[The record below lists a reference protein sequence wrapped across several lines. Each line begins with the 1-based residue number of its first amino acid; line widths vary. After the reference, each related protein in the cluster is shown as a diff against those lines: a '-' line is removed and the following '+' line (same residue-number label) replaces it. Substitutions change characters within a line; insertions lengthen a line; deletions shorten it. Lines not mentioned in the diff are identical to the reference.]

1 MNSRFSW
8 VPEQASTIAGDVD
21 RATFE
26 LMIICSSILILVF
39 GLMLFFG
46 IRYRK
51 GSPHSR
57 EIRGGRDQQIEWGWT
72 LTALTLFIYI
82 FASSSL
88 IYFHLYSPPPETS
101 EIMVVGK
108 QWMWKFQHPNGKRE
122 LGELHIP
129 VGKPILL
136 TMTSQDVIHSLYVP
150 AFRIKQDVLP
160 GRYSRA
166 WFQATEPGIY
176 RLHCTQ
182 YCGTMHAKMGGSIFA
197 MSPSDYLKWLQTEIN
212 LSSFESSAG
221 DQIIGPQVQRLTMAS
236 RGGRLFTKLGCI
248 SCHGFNPGVRAPSLY
263 GIFGKP
269 QGLSTG
275 ATAIADENYIRE
287 SILNPK
293 AKIVQGYDPVMPS
306 YVGLVNE
313 EDILDLI
320 AYIKSLEGTPTS
332 ESVNG
337 PQELTALPSPPPLR
351 SYP

>member
-1 MNSRFSW
+1 MNRRFSLA
-8 VPEQASTIAGDVD
+8 PEQASTIAEQVD
-21 RATFE
+21 AVT
-26 LMIICSSILILVF
+26 LQLTLISGLILILVF
-39 GLMLFFG
+39 GLLLVFG

-57 EIRGGRDQQIEWGWT
+57 EIPEGKERRVEWSWI
-72 LTALTLFIYI
+72 LTTFALFILI
-82 FASSSL
+82 FFSASFVYFRIYSL
-88 IYFHLYSPPPETS
+88 PPDTS

-122 LGELHIP
+122 LNELHIP
-129 VGKPILL
+129 VGKSILL
-136 TMTSQDVIHSLYVP
+136 TMTSQDVIHSLYIP

-160 GRYSRA
+160 GRYSRT
-166 WFQATEPGIY
+166 WFQATQPGIY

-182 YCGTMHAKMGGSIFA
+182 YCGTLHAKMGGAIIA
-197 MSPSDYLKWLQTEIN
+197 MSPSNYQKWLQTNIDP
-212 LSSFESSAG
+212 STSESSMS
-221 DQIIGPQVQRLTMAS
+221 LSMAS

-275 ATAIADENYIRE
+275 ATIIADENYIRE

-293 AKIVQGYDPVMPS
+293 AKIVQGYDPIMPS
-306 YVGLVNE
+306 YAGLVNE

-320 AYIKSLEGTPTS
+320 AYIKALKDTPTG
-332 ESVNG
+332 ESANG

-351 SYP
+351 SNP